1 VQQAGITDVD
11 VNVAGP
17 FRVRRL
23 EDDYLI
29 TNDFGDWLF
38 LSAEELKSFVE
49 GTVEEGA
56 ELYERL
62 SEKRFIH
69 GALNLSEA
77 AERYRARRWFLD
89 HGPRTHS
96 LALCGGEGDDKT
108 MSPELLDR
116 AIDCAFMSTSP
127 ELVFELSGPSPLLN
141 WSGVERAV
149 TYVESKNRLARKR
162 VSITVHSNLDA
173 MTDEMVAFLA
183 EHRVQVCARVTGG
196 SVDAWEAAKTWLPK
210 LSQAYASNV
219 DADTQRL
226 YASLH
231 HTALDDQS
239 DDLPAVVDFAVSMD
253 CQTLLLDP
261 PVSRPFLEGVSQD
274 SGRLASWLEGY
285 DSALSRCLHHEAEG
299 QPIAEITARVLAQRI
314 LGDRAPN
321 DARYRSPAADGIGEL
336 AYHWDGRVF
345 SSEAGRQLAQAAEDE
360 MFKIGE
366 LRIHGYH
373 DMITSPT
380 VRALVLAS
388 LVEGQPACNDSAYAP
403 FGGLSPAACYAEQG
417 SIHGRPAEHSE
428 WVRLVRTLD
437 RLFHYLRCGDDAA
450 RSALHRWSE
459 PS

>member
-1 VQQAGITDVD
+1 MQQAGITDVD

-17 FRVRRL
+17 FRIRRL

-38 LSAEELKSFVE
+38 LTAEELKSFVE

-62 SEKRFIH
+62 NSKRFIH
-69 GALNLSEA
+69 GSLNLNEA

-96 LALCGGEGDDKT
+96 LAMCGADAET
-108 MSPELLDR
+108 ESMSPELLDR
-116 AIDCAFMSTSP
+116 AVDCAFMSTSP
-127 ELVFELSGPSPLLN
+127 ELVFEMTGPAPLLN
-141 WSGVERAV
+141 WAGIERVV

-162 VSITVHSNLDA
+162 VSMALVTSLET
-173 MTDEMVAFLA
+173 MTDEMVSFLA
-183 EHRVQVCARVTGG
+183 EHRVQVCARVSGAD
-196 SVDAWEAAKTWLPK
+196 VDSWVGAKTWLPK
-210 LSQAYASNV
+210 LSAAYSNV
-219 DADTQRL
+219 EADAQRL
-226 YASLH
+226 HASLH
-231 HTALDDQS
+231 HTALVEDS
-239 DDLPAVVDFAVSMD
+239 DDLSAVVDFAVAME
-253 CQTLLLDP
+253 CQTVLLEP
-261 PVSRPFLEGVSQD
+261 TVSQPFLDGEAED
-274 SGRLASWLEGY
+274 SARLATWLDSY
-285 DSALSRCLHHEAEG
+285 DAALNRCLHHEAEG
-299 QPIAEITARVLAQRI
+299 QPIAEVTARVLAQRI

-321 DARYRSPAADGIGEL
+321 DARYRSPAADGIGEM

-345 SSEAGRQLAQAAEDE
+345 SSEAGRQLAQVAEDE

-403 FGGLSPAACYAEQG
+403 FGGLSPAACYAEHG
-417 SIHGRPAEHSE
+417 SIHGRPAEHSH

-437 RLFHYLRCGDDAA
+437 QLFNHLRCGDDAA

>member
-23 EDDYLI
+23 ENEYLI

-38 LSAEELKSFVE
+38 LSGEELKSFVE
-49 GTVEEGA
+49 GKVEQGA

-62 SEKRFIH
+62 STKRFIH
-69 GALNLSEA
+69 GTLDLNEA

-96 LALCGGEGDDKT
+96 LALCGGTADGEM

-116 AIDCAFMSTSP
+116 AVDCAFMSTSP
-127 ELVFELSGPSPLLN
+127 ELVFELTGSDALLN
-141 WSGVERAV
+141 WTGVERVV

-162 VSITVHSNLDA
+162 VSIVLLSSLDA
-173 MTDEMVAFLA
+173 LTDDMVTFLA
-183 EHRVQVCARVTGG
+183 KHRVQACARISG
-196 SVDAWEAAKTWLPK
+196 SDASKWEAAKTWLPK
-210 LSQAYASNV
+210 LSEAYSKVEA
-219 DADTQRL
+219 DAQRL
-226 YASLH
+226 HASLH
-231 HTALDDQS
+231 HTALKGDS
-239 DDLPAVVDFAVSMD
+239 DDLSAVVDFAVSTG
-253 CQTLLLDP
+253 CQTVLLEP
-261 PVSRPFLEGVSQD
+261 TSSQPFLDGVSED
-274 SGRLASWLEGY
+274 SSRLSAWLDSY
-285 DSALSRCLHHEAEG
+285 DKALDRCLHHESEG
-299 QPIAEITARVLAQRI
+299 QPMAEVTARVLAQRI

-321 DARYRSPAADGIGEL
+321 DARYRSPAADGIGEM

-345 SSEAGRQLAQAAEDE
+345 SSEAGRQLAQLNEDE

-403 FGGLSPAACYAEQG
+403 FGGLSPAACYAEHG
-417 SIHGRPAEHSE
+417 SIHGRPAEHSH

-437 RLFHYLRCGDDAA
+437 RLFNHLRSGDDAA
-450 RSALHRWSE
+450 QSALHRWSE